1 MRRLDEAKGIKRELP
16 KLLKIE
22 KNKKVLM
29 IGNKQGDGHDDGKE
43 PLENSLHQFRSVHV
57 GR

>member
-1 MRRLDEAKGIKRELP
+1 MTQGAIDLVQHELSRVDPKMQEERMRRLDGAKGIKRELP

-29 IGNKQGDGHDDGKE
+29 IGNK
-43 PLENSLHQFRSVHV
+43 
-57 GR
+57 